1 MKIYGYTKGKHEV
14 QEGRGSIQKWSILFF
29 IVTIIIEQ
37 ALPLEIRFLIDDP
50 ATVDDEMATWL
61 FLNTEALE
69 LSILIRQGY
78 RIPSL
83 KISLTYRDR

>member
-1 MKIYGYTKGKHEV
+1 MLNGLMKIYIYT
-14 QEGRGSIQKWSILFF
+14 IL
-29 IVTIIIEQ
+29 TIIIEQ

-50 ATVDDEMATWL
+50 SSVDDEVATWL